1 MPAFISRLF
10 NIRREEWPR
19 VLLLFLMAF
28 LAVTGITWGKL
39 TVQPLFW
46 QVVGVDRLGFSFI
59 VEGLAAILLVMVYS
73 PFADRLNHGR
83 LLWIIALGSATAVL
97 IGWYL
102 LIADYQVAGAF
113 LLYPL
118 FTVIPFI
125 LNLHW
130 WTYVTGFYDARAA
143 KRIVPVL
150 ASNARLAGAFA
161 GFSVG
166 LLTRWLGSS
175 EAVIA
180 LWALTLLVMAGLVW
194 LSPVILRAEVD
205 TATAATLSAGVP
217 TPIFSFTD
225 SLREGYRYVMDS
237 PYLRWLSLATL
248 LVSLLLLLMKF
259 ESSRIIDGV
268 FGDHLA
274 ATAFLGN
281 LEGWANLLLLPVQ
294 IFLLS
299 RLINKIGLHNA
310 NLIFPVGTAGIAG
323 GLLIVIFLSLTPGI
337 VILGSLA
344 YLSAN
349 VLNTTFRNPIDNLL
363 YNAVP
368 LRMKGR
374 ARAFVNG
381 LLVPTAS
388 LLGGLLLLLPFI
400 TGTGWVLPVLLVVV
414 AAVYLMAAW
423 RVSRQYTSALVTML
437 AQEDYSFLLGQ
448 EAADVTVTDPAA
460 LEWLRERLDQSQSD
474 ELTLFMVTLIS
485 EVGGDKAVPILAD
498 VARSRDAHMRAAV
511 LDILAAVAAPVP
523 AVHDFFAEFLAD
535 ADPQVRRSAL
545 AGLERVD
552 GAQDSHYLVAAAHM
566 LADPDTAVRL
576 QALPGLLRYG
586 DLAQREQALRLV
598 QTMLA
603 SQESVERAAA
613 LRALGQTE
621 DMGFVGNVTTM
632 LPDSSDRVR
641 LEAALIL
648 ERYALQKLPAP
659 IVEQVTQGMSDRLH
673 DPVERTREA
682 SLVTLARV
690 GDQRSYPLLVETLND
705 SSPALRATAVTVLAG
720 LGKKVIPTIHPLLD
734 SPEPQLRKMATVILG
749 RINRREY
756 GPLVTAQ
763 IQANLLQ
770 IAENVGYIEAL
781 TPIQSYATVNVL
793 LTLFAN
799 ENGRLLDE
807 IFFLLT
813 AVQRPESVAVIRES
827 LASDVERARANA
839 VEALESLTSAQT
851 AEMIAPLVQPE
862 TSLVEIRQISQEM
875 WDMKFPSTAE
885 AMEKL
890 ATDLAVGPW
899 PRSIAVYA
907 LGEIGQAI
915 VAPQQT
921 APQQT
926 APQQPMSPAAPPTM
940 EETTPPD
947 GRAASRP
954 RRRRADLLDMLA
966 EDGETPP
973 VADNPP
979 PTGSLPADARQAR
992 RERAARA
999 SGLLED
1005 LAADEPKPAP
1015 PPAPSALETVYYP
1028 PPAVAK
1034 SIPVTRVMA
1043 WLQAANLAPEE
1054 EVRQAVQRAN
1064 ERMAGKGDAL
1074 LRRRSQPQ
1082 EVIMLSTIERIIFL
1096 KEVLFFREMT
1106 VDQLKVLASVCEEA
1120 FYTEDALIYK
1130 EGDPGGQLYVVVQ
1143 GRVSIERESRKGVV
1157 ARLATIEA
1165 YSYFGEM
1172 NLFDASS
1179 RTDTAVAL
1187 QDTLTLT
1194 LRREPLI
1201 ALARQYPD
1209 LSLEL
1214 INVLSQRLRETTD
1227 QVARLTKSHPRA
1239 LHKVFDQ
1246 LE

>member
-1 MPAFISRLF
+1 MPAFINRLF

-46 QVVGVDRLGFSFI
+46 QVVGVDRLGFNFI
-59 VEGLAAILLVMVYS
+59 VEGVAAIVLVALYS

-102 LIADYQVAGAF
+102 LVADYQAAGVF

-166 LLTRWLGSS
+166 FLTRWLGSS

-180 LWALTLLVMAGLVW
+180 LWALALLVMAGLVW
-194 LSPVILRAEVD
+194 LSPYILRGEGD
-205 TATAATLSAGVP
+205 TATSATLSAGVTPPSP
-217 TPIFSFTD
+217 TTTTISFSE
-225 SLREGYRYVMDS
+225 SLREGYRYVMAS
-237 PYLRWLSLATL
+237 PYLRWLAMATL
-248 LVSLLLLLMKF
+248 LVSLLLILMKF
-259 ESSRIIDGV
+259 ESSRIIDSA
-268 FGDHLA
+268 FGSHVA
-274 ATAFLGN
+274 ATNFLGN

-299 RLINKIGLHNA
+299 RLINKMGLHNA
-310 NLIFPVGTAGIAG
+310 NLIFPVGTASIAG
-323 GLLIVIFLSLTPGI
+323 GLLIFIFLSLTPGI

-388 LLGGLLLLLPFI
+388 LVGGLLLLLPFI
-400 TGTGWVLPVLLVVV
+400 TGIAWVLPVLLVVV
-414 AAVYLMAAW
+414 AGVYLGAAW

-437 AQEDYSFLLGQ
+437 EQEDYSFLLGQ
-448 EAADVTVTDPAA
+448 EVADVTVTDPAA
-460 LEWLRERLDQSQSD
+460 LEWLRERLEQSQSD
-474 ELTLFMVTLIS
+474 EMTLFMVTLIS
-485 EVGGDKAVPILAD
+485 EVGGDKAVPVLAD

-535 ADPQVRRSAL
+535 EDARVRRSAL

-552 GAQDSHYLVAAAHM
+552 GAQDTHYLAAAARM
-566 LADPDTAVRL
+566 LDDSDTAVRL

-586 DLAQREQALRLV
+586 DLAQREQALRQV
-598 QTMLA
+598 QMMLA
-603 SQESVERAAA
+603 SEESVERAAA

-621 DMGFVGNVTTM
+621 DVGYVGNVIRM

-641 LEAALIL
+641 LEAALVL
-648 ERYALQKLPAP
+648 EQLSTQKLPAP
-659 IVEQVTQGMSDRLH
+659 VAEQVTQGMSDRLH

-682 SLVTLARV
+682 SLVTLARL
-690 GDQRSYPLLVETLND
+690 GDQRLYPLLAETLND
-705 SSPALRATAVTVLAG
+705 NSPQLRATAVTVLTG
-720 LGKKVIPTIHPLLD
+720 LGKKVIPTVHPLLD
-734 SPEPQLRKMATVILG
+734 SPNPQLRKMATVILG

-763 IQANLLQ
+763 VQANLLQ
-770 IAENVGYIEAL
+770 IAENAGYIEAL
-781 TPIQSYATVNVL
+781 TPIKSYTAVNVL
-793 LTLFAN
+793 LTVFQN
-799 ENGRLLDE
+799 ENSRLLDE

-827 LASDVERARANA
+827 LASDVERVQANA
-839 VEALESLTSAQT
+839 IEALESLTSAQT
-851 AEMIAPLVQPE
+851 AEMIAPIARPQA
-862 TSLVEIRQISQEM
+862 SLAEIRQISQEL

-890 ATDLAVGPW
+890 ATDLAVDPW

-907 LGEIGQAI
+907 LGEIGQAM
-915 VAPQQT
+915 VAPQG
-921 APQQT
+921 ANPQ
-926 APQQPMSPAAPPTM
+926 AS
-940 EETTPPD
+940 TPPKPEEPPVAD
-947 GRAASRP
+947 GRDAERRP
-954 RRRRADLLDMLA
+954 RRRRADVLDMLI
-966 EDGETPP
+966 EDGDAISAGGDTPP
-973 VADNPP
+973 AESNPV
-979 PTGSLPADARQAR
+979 DARQAR

-999 SGLLED
+999 SGLLDD
-1005 LAADEPKPAP
+1005 LVADEPTPAP
-1015 PPAPSALETVYYP
+1015 PTPAALETVYYP
-1028 PPAVAK
+1028 PPTVAK
-1034 SIPVTRVMA
+1034 SIPITRVLA

-1054 EVRQAVQRAN
+1054 EVRLAVQRAN
-1064 ERMAGKGDAL
+1064 ERMAGKGLTPAL
-1074 LRRRSQPQ
+1074 SVA
-1082 EVIMLSTIERIIFL
+1082 EVAVPYKEGAMLSTIERIIFL

-1120 FYTEDALIYK
+1120 FYTEDGVVYK

-1172 NLFDASS
+1172 NLFDASA

-1201 ALARQYPD
+1201 ALARQHPD

-1239 LHKVFDQ
+1239 LHKVLDQ

>member
-1 MPAFISRLF
+1 MLAFISRLF
-10 NIRREEWPR
+10 NIRRQEWPR
-19 VLLLFLMAF
+19 VLLLFGMAF

-59 VEGLAAILLVMVYS
+59 VEGVAAILLVMVYS

-102 LIADYQVAGAF
+102 LIADYQAAGAF

-166 LLTRWLGSS
+166 FLTRWLGSS

-180 LWALTLLVMAGLVW
+180 LWAFSLLVMAGLVW
-194 LSPVILRAEVD
+194 LSPVILREKGTVAAEVVPS
-205 TATAATLSAGVP
+205 TAVP
-217 TPIFSFTD
+217 FTQ

-237 PYLRWLSLATL
+237 LYLRWLALATL
-248 LVSLLLLLMKF
+248 LVSLLLILMKF
-259 ESSRIIDGV
+259 ESSRIIDGA
-268 FGDHLA
+268 FGSHVA
-274 ATAFLGN
+274 ATNFLGN

-310 NLIFPVGTAGIAG
+310 NLIFPVGTASIAS

-400 TGTGWVLPVLLVVV
+400 TRVDWVLPVLLLLV
-414 AAVYLMAAW
+414 AIVYLGAAW
-423 RVSRQYTSALVTML
+423 RVSRQYTNALVTML
-437 AQEDYSFLLGQ
+437 EQEDYSFLLGQ

-460 LEWLRERLDQSQSD
+460 LEWLRERLNQSQSD
-474 ELTLFMVTLIS
+474 EMTLFMVTLIS
-485 EVGGDKAVPILAD
+485 EVGGEKAVPILAD

-511 LDILAAVAAPVP
+511 LDILAAAAAPVP
-523 AVHDFFAEFLAD
+523 AVHDFFAEFLGD
-535 ADPQVRRSAL
+535 GDPQVRRSAL

-552 GAQDSHYLVAAAHM
+552 GAQDTHYLAAAARM
-566 LADPDTAVRL
+566 LADADTAVRL
-576 QALPGLLRYG
+576 QALPGLLRFG

-603 SQESVERAAA
+603 SEESAERAAA

-621 DMGFVGNVTTM
+621 DMGFVGNVTGM
-632 LPDSSDRVR
+632 LPDASDRVR

-648 ERYALQKLPAP
+648 ERFSTQKIPP
-659 IVEQVTQGMSDRLH
+659 PVVEQVTQAMSDRLH

-682 SLVTLARV
+682 SLVTLARL
-690 GDQRSYPLLVETLND
+690 GDQRVYPLLVETLSD
-705 SSPALRATAVTVLAG
+705 TSPQLRATAVTVLAG

-734 SPEPQLRKMATVILG
+734 SPDPQLRKMATVILG

-781 TPIQSYATVNVL
+781 TAIQSYATVNVL
-793 LTLFAN
+793 LTLFRN

-827 LASDVERARANA
+827 LASDVERVRVNA
-839 VEALESLTSAQT
+839 VEALESLTSTQT

-862 TSLVEIRQISQEM
+862 PSLVEIKQISQEL
-875 WDMKFPSTAE
+875 WELKFPNTAE

-890 ATDLAVGPW
+890 ATDMAVDPW
-899 PRSIAVYA
+899 PRSIAVHA

-921 APQQT
+921 APQQP
-926 APQQPMSPAAPPTM
+926 APQQTAPSPKPDDAAA
-940 EETTPPD
+940 D
-947 GRAASRP
+947 GRAARRP
-954 RRRRADLLDMLA
+954 RRSADLLDMLVD
-966 EDGETPP
+966 EGETP
-973 VADNPP
+973 VGKNAPP
-979 PTGSLPADARQAR
+979 AENKPTDTRQAR

-999 SGLLED
+999 SDLLDD
-1005 LAADEPKPAP
+1005 LAADRPTGKPATT
-1015 PPAPSALETVYYP
+1015 PAPSALETVYYP
-1028 PPAVAK
+1028 PPSVAK

-1043 WLQAANLAPEE
+1043 WLQMANLAPEE
-1054 EVRQAVQRAN
+1054 EVRLAVQRAN

-1074 LRRRSQPQ
+1074 SRRRAQPQ
-1082 EVIMLSTIERIIFL
+1082 EVTMLSTIERIIFL

-1165 YSYFGEM
+1165 YAYFGEM
-1172 NLFDASS
+1172 NLFDASP

-1187 QDTLTLT
+1187 QDTVTLT

-1227 QVARLTKSHPRA
+1227 QVASLTKSHPRA

>member
-1 MPAFISRLF
+1 MPAFINRLF

-19 VLLLFLMAF
+19 VLLLFGMAF

-59 VEGLAAILLVMVYS
+59 VEGVAAILLVMVYS

-102 LIADYQVAGAF
+102 LIADYQAAGAF

-166 LLTRWLGSS
+166 FLTRWLGSS

-180 LWALTLLVMAGLVW
+180 LWALALLVMAALVW
-194 LSPVILRAEVD
+194 LSPVILREKGTVVAE
-205 TATAATLSAGVP
+205 AAPSAP
-217 TPIFSFTD
+217 AAISFTQ

-237 PYLRWLSLATL
+237 PYLRWLALATL
-248 LVSLLLLLMKF
+248 LVSLLLILMKF
-259 ESSRIIDGV
+259 ESSRIIDGA
-268 FGDHLA
+268 FGSHVA

-310 NLIFPVGTAGIAG
+310 NLIFPVGTAGIAS

-337 VILGSLA
+337 VLFGSLA

-388 LLGGLLLLLPFI
+388 LLGGVLLLLPFI
-400 TGTGWVLPVLLVVV
+400 TRVDWVLPVLLLLV
-414 AAVYLMAAW
+414 AIVYLAAAW
-423 RVSRQYTSALVTML
+423 RVSRQYTNALVTML
-437 AQEDYSFLLGQ
+437 EQEDYSFLLGQ

-460 LEWLRERLDQSQSD
+460 LDWLRERLEQSQSD
-474 ELTLFMVTLIS
+474 EMTLFMVTLIS
-485 EVGGDKAVPILAD
+485 EAGGDKAVPILAD

-523 AVHDFFAEFLAD
+523 AVHDFFAEFLGD
-535 ADPQVRRSAL
+535 EDPQVRRSAL

-552 GAQDSHYLVAAAHM
+552 GAQDNHYLAAAARM
-566 LADPDTAVRL
+566 LDDADTAVRL
-576 QALPGLLRYG
+576 QALPGLLRFG
-586 DLAQREQALRLV
+586 DLAQRERALRLV
-598 QTMLA
+598 QTMLGSA
-603 SQESVERAAA
+603 ESAERAAA

-621 DMGFVGNVTTM
+621 DMGFVGNVTGM

-648 ERYALQKLPAP
+648 ERFSTQKMSPP
-659 IVEQVTQGMSDRLH
+659 VVEQVTQAMSDRLH

-682 SLVTLARV
+682 SLVTLARL
-690 GDQRSYPLLVETLND
+690 GDQRIYPLLTEALRDN
-705 SSPALRATAVTVLAG
+705 SPQLRATAVTVLAG

-734 SPEPQLRKMATVILG
+734 SPDPQLRKMATVILG

-781 TPIQSYATVNVL
+781 TAIQSYATVNVL
-793 LTLFAN
+793 LTLFRN

-813 AVQRPESVAVIRES
+813 AVQKPESVAVIRES
-827 LASDVERARANA
+827 LASDVERVRVNA

-851 AEMIAPLVQPE
+851 AEMIAPLAQTEP
-862 TSLVEIRQISQEM
+862 SLVEIRQISQEL

-890 ATDLAVGPW
+890 ATDMAVDPW
-899 PRSIAVYA
+899 PRSIAVHA

-926 APQQPMSPAAPPTM
+926 APQQTAPSPKPNDTAA
-940 EETTPPD
+940 D
-947 GRAASRP
+947 GRAP
-954 RRRRADLLDMLA
+954 RRRSSADLLNMLT
-966 EDGETPP
+966 EEGETPP
-973 VADNPP
+973 VAKDAPP
-979 PTGSLPADARQAR
+979 AETKPADARQSR

-999 SGLLED
+999 SGLLD
-1005 LAADEPKPAP
+1005 ALAADEPAPAP
-1015 PPAPSALETVYYP
+1015 APTPTALETVYYP

-1034 SIPVTRVMA
+1034 TIPVTRILA
-1043 WLQAANLAPEE
+1043 WLQMANLAPEE
-1054 EVRQAVQRAN
+1054 EVRLAVQRAN

-1074 LRRRSQPQ
+1074 SRRRTQPQ
-1082 EVIMLSTIERIIFL
+1082 EVTMLSTIERIIFL

-1120 FYTEDALIYK
+1120 FYTEDTLIYK

-1172 NLFDASS
+1172 NLFDASP

-1187 QDTLTLT
+1187 QDTVTLT

-1227 QVARLTKSHPRA
+1227 QVASLTKSHPRA

>member
-59 VEGLAAILLVMVYS
+59 VEGVAAILLVMVYS

-102 LIADYQVAGAF
+102 LIADYQAAGAF

-194 LSPVILRAEVD
+194 LSPVILRGEGPVVGE
-205 TATAATLSAGVP
+205 TAPASTPATIP
-217 TPIFSFTD
+217 FTE

-248 LVSLLLLLMKF
+248 LVSLLLILMKF
-259 ESSRIIDGV
+259 ESSRIIDGA
-268 FGDHLA
+268 FGSHVA

-323 GLLIVIFLSLTPGI
+323 GLLMVIFLSLTPGI

-437 AQEDYSFLLGQ
+437 EQEDYSFLLGQ

-460 LEWLRERLDQSQSD
+460 LEWLRERLEQSQSD

-552 GAQDSHYLVAAAHM
+552 GAQDTHYLAAAARM
-566 LADPDTAVRL
+566 LADADTAVRL

-598 QTMLA
+598 QTML
-603 SQESVERAAA
+603 SSEESVERAAA

-621 DMGFVGNVTTM
+621 DMGYVSNVTGM
-632 LPDSSDRVR
+632 LPDGSDRVR

-648 ERYALQKLPAP
+648 ERFSTQKMPPPVA
-659 IVEQVTQGMSDRLH
+659 EQVTQAMSGHLH

-682 SLVTLARV
+682 SLVTLARL
-690 GDQRSYPLLVETLND
+690 GDQRVYPLLAETLSDN
-705 SSPALRATAVTVLAG
+705 SPQLRATAVTVLAG
-720 LGKKVIPTIHPLLD
+720 LGKRVIPTVHPLLD
-734 SPEPQLRKMATVILG
+734 SPNPQLRKMATVILG

-763 IQANLLQ
+763 VQANLLH
-770 IAENVGYIEAL
+770 IAENVGFIEAL
-781 TPIQSYATVNVL
+781 APIKSYAAVNVL
-793 LTLFAN
+793 LTVFQN
-799 ENGRLLDE
+799 ENSRLLDE

-813 AVQRPESVAVIRES
+813 AVQTPQSVAIIRES
-827 LASDVERARANA
+827 LASDTERVQANA
-839 VEALESLTSAQT
+839 IEALESLTSART
-851 AEMIAPLVQPE
+851 AEMIAPLAQPE
-862 TSLVEIRQISQEM
+862 PSMAEIKQMSQEL

-890 ATDLAVGPW
+890 ATDLGVDPW

-921 APQQT
+921 ALPST
-926 APQQPMSPAAPPTM
+926 PSPKPDDAAA
-940 EETTPPD
+940 D
-947 GRAASRP
+947 GRAAPRP
-954 RRRRADLLDMLA
+954 RRTDLLDMLT
-966 EDGETPP
+966 EEGETPP
-973 VADNPP
+973 VVKDAPP
-979 PTGSLPADARQAR
+979 AETKLADARQSR
-992 RERAARA
+992 RERAVRA
-999 SGLLED
+999 SGLLDD
-1005 LAADEPKPAP
+1005 LAAGDP
-1015 PPAPSALETVYYP
+1015 PPTPVPTPAALETVYYP

-1034 SIPVTRVMA
+1034 NLPITRVLA

-1054 EVRQAVQRAN
+1054 EVRLAVQRAN

-1082 EVIMLSTIERIIFL
+1082 EVTMLSTIERIIFL

-1120 FYTEDALIYK
+1120 FYTEDTLIYK

-1172 NLFDASS
+1172 NLFDASP

-1187 QDTLTLT
+1187 QDTITLT

-1227 QVARLTKSHPRA
+1227 QVASLTKSHPRA

>member
-1 MPAFISRLF
+1 M
-10 NIRREEWPR
+10 
-19 VLLLFLMAF
+19 LLLFAMAF

-59 VEGLAAILLVMVYS
+59 VEGVAAILLVILYS

-83 LLWIIALGSATAVL
+83 LLWIIALGSATAVF

-102 LIADYQVAGAF
+102 LIAGYEAAGVF

-166 LLTRWLGSS
+166 FLTRWLGSS

-180 LWALTLLVMAGLVW
+180 LWAIALLVMAGLVW
-194 LSPVILRAEVD
+194 LSPVILREKG
-205 TATAATLSAGVP
+205 TMGGTTEAAT
-217 TPIFSFTD
+217 TPAANPFTE
-225 SLREGYRYVMDS
+225 SLREGYRYVMAS
-237 PYLRWLSLATL
+237 PYLRWLALSTL
-248 LVSLLLLLMKF
+248 LVSLLLILMKF
-259 ESSRIIDGV
+259 QSSRIIDSA
-268 FGDHLA
+268 FGSHLA

-323 GLLIVIFLSLTPGI
+323 GLLIFSFLALTPGI
-337 VILGSLA
+337 VIMGSLA

-388 LLGGLLLLLPFI
+388 LLGGFLLLLPFV
-400 TGTGWVLPVLLVVV
+400 TASSWLLPVLLVVV
-414 AAVYLMAAW
+414 AAVYLGAAW
-423 RVSRQYTSALVTML
+423 HVSRQYTSALVSML
-437 AQEDYSFLLGQ
+437 EQEDYTFLLGQ

-460 LEWLRERLDQSQSD
+460 LGWLRERLEQSQSD
-474 ELTLFMVTLIS
+474 EMTLFMVTLIS
-485 EVGGDKAVPILAD
+485 EAGGDKAVPILAD
-498 VARSRDAHMRAAV
+498 VARGRDAHMRAAV

-535 ADPQVRRSAL
+535 ENPQVRRSAL

-552 GAQDSHYLVAAAHM
+552 GAQDSHYLAAAARM
-566 LADPDTAVRL
+566 LADGDTAVRL
-576 QALPGLLRYG
+576 QALPGLLRHG

-603 SQESVERAAA
+603 SEESAERAAA

-621 DMGFVGNVTTM
+621 DMGFVGNVTGM

-641 LEAALIL
+641 LEAALVL
-648 ERYALQKLPAP
+648 ERFSTQKLPAP
-659 IVEQVTQGMSDRLH
+659 MVEQVTRGMSDRLH
-673 DPVERTREA
+673 DPVERIREA
-682 SLVTLARV
+682 SLVTLARL
-690 GDQRSYPLLVETLND
+690 GDQRVYPLLAETLRD
-705 SSPALRATAVTVLAG
+705 SSPQLRATAVTVLAG

-781 TPIQSYATVNVL
+781 TPIQSYATVHVL
-793 LTLFAN
+793 VTLFRN

-813 AVQRPESVAVIRES
+813 AVQKPESVAVIRES

-851 AEMIAPLVQPE
+851 AEMIAPLSQPE
-862 TSLVEIRQISQEM
+862 PSLVEIKQISQEL

-890 ATDLAVGPW
+890 ATDMAVDPW
-899 PRSIAVYA
+899 PRSIAVHA

-915 VAPQQT
+915 VAPQQ
-921 APQQT
+921 
-926 APQQPMSPAAPPTM
+926 AAEPPK
-940 EETTPPD
+940 PD
-947 GRAASRP
+947 DGATGRP
-954 RRRRADLLDMLA
+954 RRRSADVLNMLM
-966 EDGETPP
+966 EDETPASASP
-973 VADNPP
+973 SAE
-979 PTGSLPADARQAR
+979 TELTASRQAR

-999 SGLLED
+999 SDLLDD

-1015 PPAPSALETVYYP
+1015 PPTPSALETVYYP

-1043 WLQAANLAPEE
+1043 WLQVANLAPEE
-1054 EVRQAVQRAN
+1054 EVRLAVQRAN

-1074 LRRRSQPQ
+1074 LRRRAQPQ
-1082 EVIMLSTIERIIFL
+1082 EVTMLSTIERIIFL

-1106 VDQLKVLASVCEEA
+1106 VEQLKVLASVCEEA

-1172 NLFDASS
+1172 NLFDASA

-1239 LHKVFDQ
+1239 LHKVLDQ

>member
-59 VEGLAAILLVMVYS
+59 VEGVAAILLVMVYS

-102 LIADYQVAGAF
+102 LIADYQAAGAF

-166 LLTRWLGSS
+166 FLTRWLGSS

-180 LWALTLLVMAGLVW
+180 LWALSLLVMGGLVW
-194 LSPVILRAEVD
+194 LSPVILREKGTIVAE
-205 TATAATLSAGVP
+205 AAPSAPAAV
-217 TPIFSFTD
+217 SFTQ

-237 PYLRWLSLATL
+237 PYLRWLALATL
-248 LVSLLLLLMKF
+248 LVSLLLILMKF
-259 ESSRIIDGV
+259 ESSRIIDGA
-268 FGDHLA
+268 FGSHVA

-337 VILGSLA
+337 VLFGSLA

-400 TGTGWVLPVLLVVV
+400 TRVDWVLPVLLLLV
-414 AAVYLMAAW
+414 AIVYLGAAW
-423 RVSRQYTSALVTML
+423 RVSRQYTNALVTML
-437 AQEDYSFLLGQ
+437 EQEDYSFLLGQ

-460 LEWLRERLDQSQSD
+460 LEWLRERLNQSQSD
-474 ELTLFMVTLIS
+474 EMTLFMVTLIS
-485 EVGGDKAVPILAD
+485 EAGGEKAVPILAD
-498 VARSRDAHMRAAV
+498 VARSRGAHMRAAV

-523 AVHDFFAEFLAD
+523 AVHDFFAEFLGD
-535 ADPQVRRSAL
+535 EDPQVRRSAL

-552 GAQDSHYLVAAAHM
+552 GAQDTHYLAAAARM
-566 LADPDTAVRL
+566 LDDADTAVRL
-576 QALPGLLRYG
+576 QALPGLLRFG
-586 DLAQREQALRLV
+586 DLAQRERALRLV
-598 QTMLA
+598 QTMLG
-603 SQESVERAAA
+603 SEESAERAAA

-621 DMGFVGNVTTM
+621 DMGFVGNVTEM
-632 LPDSSDRVR
+632 LPDGSDRVR

-648 ERYALQKLPAP
+648 ERFSTQKMPP
-659 IVEQVTQGMSDRLH
+659 PVVEQVTQAMSDRLH

-682 SLVTLARV
+682 SLVTLARL
-690 GDQRSYPLLVETLND
+690 GDQRVYPLLAETLSDN
-705 SSPALRATAVTVLAG
+705 SPQLRATAVTVLAG

-734 SPEPQLRKMATVILG
+734 SPDPQLRKMATVILG

-781 TPIQSYATVNVL
+781 TAIQSYATVNVL
-793 LTLFAN
+793 LTLFRN

-813 AVQRPESVAVIRES
+813 AVQKPESVAVIRES
-827 LASDVERARANA
+827 LASDVERVRVNA

-851 AEMIAPLVQPE
+851 AEMIAPLSQPE
-862 TSLVEIRQISQEM
+862 PSLVEIKQISQEL

-890 ATDLAVGPW
+890 ATDMAVDPW
-899 PRSIAVYA
+899 PRSIAVHA

-921 APQQT
+921 APLPKQDDV
-926 APQQPMSPAAPPTM
+926 AAQ
-940 EETTPPD
+940 D
-947 GRAASRP
+947 GRASRRP
-954 RRRRADLLDMLA
+954 RRSTDLLDMLVD
-966 EDGETPP
+966 EGDTPVGENAPAP
-973 VADNPP
+973 SQ
-979 PTGSLPADARQAR
+979 PTDTRQAR

-999 SGLLED
+999 SDLLDD
-1005 LAADEPKPAP
+1005 LAADKPANEPVPP
-1015 PPAPSALETVYYP
+1015 PPAALETVYYP

-1034 SIPVTRVMA
+1034 TIPVTRVLA
-1043 WLQAANLAPEE
+1043 WLQVANLAPEA
-1054 EVRQAVQRAN
+1054 EVRLAVQRAN

-1074 LRRRSQPQ
+1074 SRRRAQPQ
-1082 EVIMLSTIERIIFL
+1082 EVTMLSTIERIIFL

-1120 FYTEDALIYK
+1120 FYTEDGVIYK

-1172 NLFDASS
+1172 NLFDASP

-1187 QDTLTLT
+1187 QDTITLT

-1227 QVARLTKSHPRA
+1227 QVASLTKSHPRA
-1239 LHKVFDQ
+1239 LHKVLDQ